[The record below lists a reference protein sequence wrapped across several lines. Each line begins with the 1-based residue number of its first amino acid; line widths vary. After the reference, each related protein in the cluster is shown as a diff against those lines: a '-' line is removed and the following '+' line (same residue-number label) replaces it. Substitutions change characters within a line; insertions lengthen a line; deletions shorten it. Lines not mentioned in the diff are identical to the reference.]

1 VRHPVDLAQRVVI
14 GVKAEL
20 FEPDGRA
27 WAHVTQRIPAVD
39 DYRPPSV
46 EPLGALSVQLLEHDA
61 TTQPIAAIAEFLQDT
76 LGQRMTAYLAGLND
90 VKQIGR
96 YRKPDGPTPT
106 RQVELRLREGYKVV
120 RMLLDCYDQATARNW
135 LFGTNSRLDD
145 QAPIGLL
152 RNGTVPEDFV
162 AVIRAARQFA
172 SADV

>member
-1 VRHPVDLAQRVVI
+1 MPLVLS
-14 GVKAEL
+14 
-20 FEPDGRA
+20 
-27 WAHVTQRIPAVD
+27 T
-39 DYRPPSV
+39 V
-46 EPLGALSVQLLEHDA
+46 EQLEYDA
-61 TTQPIAAIAEFLQDT
+61 SRQPIAAIAGFLQDT

-90 VKQIGR
+90 TKQIGR

-106 RQVELRLREGYKVV
+106 TQVGLRLREGYKVV
-120 RMLLDCYDQATARNW
+120 RMLLDCYDQDTTRNW

-162 AVIRAARQFA
+162 AVVRAARQFA